1 MSLSP
6 AHLQIEDLC
15 FSYPDLSGEAG
26 LLVLDTLSFAAAQGE
41 LAVVLGPADAGKTTI
56 ARIVSGFVPRF
67 SGGSLRGSL
76 RIAGADISGT
86 APYELMERVGV
97 VSQDSDEQLITTRC
111 DTEVAFALE
120 SLGMPRER
128 MRESVESSL
137 ARFGLAQFRSRNPAT
152 LSGGEKKRLLF
163 ACLDAI
169 GPALWLLDDSLG
181 ELDQNWKVLILDFLA
196 KAGRTVVAFD
206 ARLPEHAIGRAQ
218 SFSLLAGGRIAARA
232 SRADEPVFKAALVT
246 AGITPRAQAASRAGR
261 NPQEALRAD
270 GIRFSF
276 SGPDAFRLQIESL
289 CLNSNEVCA
298 LAGRNGSGKSTLGRI
313 LCGLLS
319 PQAGTFTLTAGNGRR
334 TAGADDLSS
343 SIGYL
348 FQNPDHQ
355 IYLPTVREE
364 LSLGLQRRGL
374 VRREIDDLVAGAVE
388 LFGLPDPGTPPAL
401 MSYGARKRLQA
412 ATYYLLDRALLILD
426 EVDAG
431 LSSREVEALIDA
443 LVQRG
448 AGVVLI
454 THDLA
459 LARGMADRV
468 LAMDRGR
475 IVADLPSGQFG
486 NLPTILEEAVG
497 A

>member
-1 MSLSP
+1 M
-6 AHLQIEDLC
+6 HLQIEKLC
-15 FSYPDLSGEAG
+15 FSYPALSGEPG
-26 LLVLDTLSFAAAQGE
+26 PLVLDGLNFGAAQGE
-41 LAVVLGPADAGKTTI
+41 LAVILGAADAGKTTL
-56 ARIVSGFVPRF
+56 ARIVGGFVPRF
-67 SGGSLRGSL
+67 SGGRLAGSL
-76 RIAGADISGT
+76 RIAGTEILGT
-86 APYELMERVGV
+86 PPYELMERVGV

-120 SLGMPRER
+120 SLGMPREQ
-128 MRESVESSL
+128 MRERVESSL
-137 ARFGLAQFRSRNPAT
+137 ARFGLTEFRSRNPST

-169 GPALWLLDDSLG
+169 GPEIWLLDDSLG
-181 ELDQNWKVLILDFLA
+181 ELDQGWKARILALLA
-196 KAGRTVVAFD
+196 EAGRTVIVFD
-206 ARLPEHAIGRAQ
+206 ARLPEHAVGRAQ
-218 SFSLLAGGRIAARA
+218 SYALLEDGRIAARA
-232 SRADEPVFKAALVT
+232 AQVDEPGFPEALAA
-246 AGITPRAQAASRAGR
+246 AGITPRASASIQIRPTPHPVLQAEGV
-261 NPQEALRAD
+261 
-270 GIRFSF
+270 RFSF
-276 SGPDAFRLQIESL
+276 AGPDGFSLQIESL
-289 CLNSNEVCA
+289 CLNGGEVCA

-313 LCGLLS
+313 LCGLLM
-319 PQAGTFTLTAGNGRR
+319 PQAGAFTLETGKGRR
-334 TAGADDLSS
+334 QADADDLSA

-355 IYLPTVREE
+355 IYLPTIREE

-374 VRREIDDLVAGAVE
+374 ARGEIENLVADAVA
-388 LFGLPDPGTPPAL
+388 LFRLPDAGTPPAL

-431 LSSREVEALIDA
+431 LSSREVEALIDS
-443 LVQRG
+443 LGRRG
-448 AGVVLI
+448 AGILLI

-475 IVADLPSGQFG
+475 IVADLPAGQLAR
-486 NLPTILEEAVG
+486 LPSLLEEAVG